1 MAPFRFLVVDD
12 EPLPR
17 KRLARQ
23 LEEAGHEV
31 VAQLGNGYQLLE
43 HLETQ
48 APVDALFLDIQMP
61 GISGLEVMAAASRLP
76 PVVFV
81 TAFAEH
87 AVQAFE
93 LAALDYLLK
102 PVAAARLAATL
113 QRLEDRLVR
122 PPTGKEWRGL
132 LDPPPRI
139 PIRVA
144 GGEIFMALDKV
155 SHFVRENGKVF
166 AHHGLQRFETRWHS
180 LAEVE
185 EAFPEAGM
193 LRIQRNTLLR
203 PEAAKGI
210 RATLGSRIQVLVAPR
225 VELGVSRAMT
235 AETRERIH
243 ARLRAA
249 GD

>member
-31 VAQLGNGYQLLE
+31 VAQLGNGFQLLE

-81 TAFAEH
+81 TAFADF

-113 QRLEDRLVR
+113 RRIEDKLVR
-122 PPTGKEWRGL
+122 PPTGQEWRGIL
-132 LDPPPRI
+132 NPPPRF
-139 PIRVA
+139 PIRA
-144 GGEIFMALDKV
+144 GGGEIFMELDKV
-155 SHFVRENGKVF
+155 SHFALENGRVF
-166 AHHGLQRFETRWHS
+166 AHHGLQGFETRWHA

-185 EAFPEAGM
+185 EAFPDAGM
-193 LRIQRNTLLR
+193 IRIQRNLLLR

-210 RATLGSRIQVLVAPR
+210 RAVVGARIKVLVAPK
-225 VELGVSRAMT
+225 VELPVSRAMT
-235 AETRERIH
+235 PETRDRIH
-243 ARLRAA
+243 ERLRPAA
-249 GD
+249 D